1 MPHGEDDEVYLFGNP
16 PYLGAKK
23 QNEDQKA
30 DLELVLGKYCDKYKS
45 LDYISGWFM
54 KGKKYIYNTKARCCF
69 VTTNSICQGEQAALL
84 WTPILSDHCEIF
96 FAYHSFKWVNNAKNN
111 AGVVVNIIGI
121 ADMRFYNKGK
131 WLFNDNIK
139 KKAKNINAYL
149 TEGESIL
156 VERKP
161 KPMFDLPEMS
171 FGDMPNDGNSLVVE
185 LLDFLKFQDSGAG
198 KFLKKYV
205 GAKEFINGTYR
216 YCIWLPYKVKNK
228 IVEEALGIPL
238 IRERVEMCKRHR
250 LDSKDSSA
258 NRLVQ
263 MFLVFTMH
271 RFGSWVC

>member
-1 MPHGEDDEVYLFGNP
+1 
-16 PYLGAKK
+16 
-23 QNEDQKA
+23 
-30 DLELVLGKYCDKYKS
+30 
-45 LDYISGWFM
+45 M

-84 WTPILSDHCEIF
+84 WTPILSDHCEII

-171 FGDMPNDGNSLVVE
+171 VE
-185 LLDFLKFQDSGAG
+185 KMKLK
-198 KFLKKYV
+198 
-205 GAKEFINGTYR
+205 I
-216 YCIWLPYKVKNK
+216 
-228 IVEEALGIPL
+228 
-238 IRERVEMCKRHR
+238 
-250 LDSKDSSA
+250 
-258 NRLVQ
+258 
-263 MFLVFTMH
+263 
-271 RFGSWVC
+271 